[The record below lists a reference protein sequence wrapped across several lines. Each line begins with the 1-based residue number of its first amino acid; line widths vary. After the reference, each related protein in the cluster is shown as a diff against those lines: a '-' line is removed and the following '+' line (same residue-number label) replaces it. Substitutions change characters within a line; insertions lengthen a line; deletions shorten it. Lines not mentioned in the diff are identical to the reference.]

1 LYKKPSIRNLR
12 GKRIDAV
19 LEKVIQMYYNI
30 YQKGAFKMPKKNSS
44 TKAVRSFRLSLE
56 CVRQLKDLSGNMGR
70 SEGDVVEVSIDRMYR
85 EEIRF
90 GNLMIS
96 EGQKPEDNYNI
107 GKQEG

>member
-1 LYKKPSIRNLR
+1 
-12 GKRIDAV
+12 
-19 LEKVIQMYYNI
+19 
-30 YQKGAFKMPKKNSS
+30 MPKKNSS
-44 TKAVRSFRLSLE
+44 TKAVRSFRLSIE

-96 EGQKPEDNYNI
+96 EVQNPEDNY
-107 GKQEG
+107 KVDEKEE